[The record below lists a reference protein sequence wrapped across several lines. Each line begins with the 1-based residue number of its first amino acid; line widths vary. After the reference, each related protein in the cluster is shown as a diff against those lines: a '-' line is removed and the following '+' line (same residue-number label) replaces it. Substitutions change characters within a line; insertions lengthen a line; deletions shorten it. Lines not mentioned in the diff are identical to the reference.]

1 MSKTRNRG
9 TGTRSSGTL
18 ALWAAAAAVVLAG
31 LNLRAGATSVGPV
44 LAELQSA
51 LGMDS
56 AQAGVLTALPGLTF
70 AVVGLLAVVLARR
83 AGTNWTIT
91 AGLAAVAA
99 GLLLRSAVE
108 SAVLFL
114 LLTVLAFAGMAVG
127 NILVPAFIKR
137 HGGARIA
144 LLNSV
149 YGTTLALSATLPLL
163 IAAPLAAGSP
173 DGWQVSL
180 RMWGL
185 AALAAV
191 VPWAVLSVRDRR
203 AAAEPG
209 TDTGTA
215 RSRDRAH
222 ISSSR
227 TAVALCVYFGVQS
240 MHAYVQF
247 GWAAQIYRD
256 AGLSQ
261 SEAGLATALIASLGI
276 PGGLIMPALV
286 ARGRGVRFA
295 VTGLAACTA
304 AGYLGLLLAPAA
316 APWTWAVLL
325 GLGSFAFPT
334 ALALLT
340 ARSRDPQ
347 VTAQLSGFCQPVGYL
362 LAAAGP
368 FAIGALHQATGS
380 WTAPLIIL
388 IAASAVMAA
397 AGMAA
402 ALPRVV
408 DDEIS
413 APRAGGRS
421 PGGPFSWAARR
432 RGPAAEPPAP
442 APPDAAACDR

>member
-1 MSKTRNRG
+1 MSETRKQGAGRR
-9 TGTRSSGTL
+9 TAVPL
-18 ALWAAAAAVVLAG
+18 ALWAAVAAVVLAG

-44 LAELQSA
+44 LAELQSG

-70 AVVGLLAVVLARR
+70 AVVGSVAVLLARR
-83 AGTNWTIT
+83 AGVNLTIT
-91 AGLAAVAA
+91 VGLAVVAA
-99 GLLLRSAVE
+99 GLLLRSMVD
-108 SAVLFL
+108 STVLFL

-163 IAAPLAAGSP
+163 IVAPLAASGE
-173 DGWQVSL
+173 DGWQLSL
-180 RMWGL
+180 RVWGL
-185 AALAAV
+185 AAAV
-191 VPWAVLSVRDRR
+191 AVLPWALVSFQGRR
-203 AAAEPG
+203 SAGQAGAADAGAGPG
-209 TDTGTA
+209 RRRGG
-215 RSRDRAH
+215 RAH

-256 AGLSQ
+256 AGLAQSQ
-261 SEAGLATALIASLGI
+261 AGLAVAVLAALGI
-276 PGGLIMPALV
+276 PGGLIMPSLV
-286 ARGRGVRFA
+286 ARARGLRFYI
-295 VTGLAACTA
+295 TGLAACTA
-304 AGYLGLLLAPAA
+304 AGYLGLLLAPTQ
-316 APWTWAVLL
+316 APWLWAVLL
-325 GLGSFAFPT
+325 GLGGFAFPT

-347 VTAQLSGFCQPVGYL
+347 ITAELSGFCQPVGYL

-397 AGMAA
+397 AGIAA
-402 ALPRVV
+402 AAPRFV
-408 DDEIS
+408 DDQL
-413 APRAGGRS
+413 A
-421 PGGPFSWAARR
+421 
-432 RGPAAEPPAP
+432 PAP
-442 APPDAAACDR
+442 AR